1 MHANPIE
8 HEPLKSVYLDK
19 DDDIIEDL
27 HDVDPPEVVHANW
40 VKTSGTKVCRVCSLQ

>member
-1 MHANPIE
+1 MSIAAHWDSVHANPIE

-27 HDVDPPEVVHANW
+27 HDVWELW
-40 VKTSGTKVCRVCSLQ
+40 EKYCESY